1 MAKKKATT
9 KKSTASNQRALV
21 VGVSDYPRPE
31 DKLPAVAAD
40 VREMAK
46 VLASKNG
53 TFSAKGVS
61 VLADTKATRDSVL
74 AALKDAFGGSTAE
87 TVFVYMAGHGFV
99 SGGKYY
105 YMAYDTTDEASAV
118 PLTEIKTLFDQT
130 KSRRAF
136 LWLDFCHSGG
146 ILARGTEQ
154 PDMDAIRRGIGVVSG
169 HGKVIVAACTSA
181 QQSYESS
188 SIGHGYFTHALLR
201 GLKGE
206 AKSAQGEVTAH
217 SLYEFIDHAVAN
229 PRQQPVFFGETTG
242 RIVLM
247 NYDRPTTKKRPT
259 KKTSPSSRPKKAP
272 AKVKGSWVMLGDEFL
287 VAERIRNHSDGT
299 IELDITPLSGEHEAA
314 VAALRPTQYGGTRD
328 LAYAANNDANKV
340 RVEQVVD
347 ETSGGKQV
355 WNVTLR
361 SVERQSGITNEV
373 NVQGIGP
380 DEIARRR
387 AGRILLN
394 DPPPQASR
402 RSGGYDDSSFIDSF
416 ISGSMTGIEIKE
428 CIVRSMYQRFG
439 EGSHWKEFAR
449 LKSIYLLKMTG
460 TVEHVID
467 FTIGA
472 VRGGQVPVTFRGR
485 RPQHYSNVAPETI
498 EIEGKCPLT

>member
-1 MAKKKATT
+1 MPKAKSK
-9 KKSTASNQRALV
+9 QRALV
-21 VGVSDYPRPE
+21 IGVSDYPRPE

-53 TFSAKGVS
+53 TFPAKGVS
-61 VLADTKATRDSVL
+61 VLADKKATRDSVL
-74 AALKDAFGGSTAE
+74 LALRDAFGGTVAD

-99 SGGKYY
+99 VGGKYY
-105 YMAYDTTDEASAV
+105 FMAHDTTDEATAV
-118 PLTEIKTLFDQT
+118 PLREIKDLFDKT

-146 ILARGTEQ
+146 ILARGSEQ
-154 PDMDAIRRGIGVVSG
+154 ADMEAIRRGIGVVSG

-188 SIGHGYFTHALLR
+188 TIGHGYFTHALLR

-229 PRQQPVFFGETTG
+229 PKQQPVFFGETTG

-247 NYDRPTTKKRPT
+247 NYDKPATKKRPAK
-259 KKTSPSSRPKKAP
+259 KKTKSTRPKKPP
-272 AKVKGSWVMLGDEFL
+272 AKVKGRWVMLGDEFL
-287 VAERIRNHSDGT
+287 VAERIRNHSDGS
-299 IELDITPLSGEHEAA
+299 IELAITPLSGEHEAA
-314 VAALRPTQYGGTRD
+314 VAALRPTQYGGARD

-361 SVERQSGITNEV
+361 AVEQRSGFANEV

-394 DPPPQASR
+394 DPPPPASR

-416 ISGSMTGIEIKE
+416 ISGPMTGFEIKE
-428 CIVRSMYQRFG
+428 CIVRSMYQQFG
-439 EGSHWKEFAR
+439 QESHWKEFAR

-460 TVEHVID
+460 TIEHVID
-467 FTIGA
+467 FKIGA
-472 VRGGQVPVTFRGR
+472 VRGGHVPVTFRGR

>member
-1 MAKKKATT
+1 MAKKGRKTKAP
-9 KKSTASNQRALV
+9 AGNQRALV
-21 VGVSDYPRPE
+21 VGVSNYPRPE
-31 DKLPAVAAD
+31 DRLPAVAAD

-46 VLASKNG
+46 VLSSTHG
-53 TFSAKGVS
+53 TFQSSDIS
-61 VLADTKATRDSVL
+61 VLADKKATRDSVL
-74 AALKDAFGGSTAE
+74 VGLNDAFGGSAAE
-87 TVFVYMAGHGFV
+87 TVFVYMAGHGFAL
-99 SGGKYY
+99 GGKYY
-105 YMAYDTTDEASAV
+105 YMAYDTTEESTSV
-118 PLTEIKTLFDQT
+118 PLTDIKALFEQT

-146 ILARGTEQ
+146 ILARGAEQ
-154 PDMDAIRRGIGVVSG
+154 ADMEAIRRGIGVVSG

-299 IELDITPLSGEHEAA
+299 IELAITPLSGEHEAA

>member
-287 VAERIRNHSDGT
+287 VAERIRNHSDG
-299 IELDITPLSGEHEAA
+299 
-314 VAALRPTQYGGTRD
+314 
-328 LAYAANNDANKV
+328 NKV

-347 ETSGGKQV
+347 ETYGGKQV

>member
-1 MAKKKATT
+1 MAAR
-9 KKSTASNQRALV
+9 SDEHRALV

-40 VREMAK
+40 VREMAR

-53 TFSAKGVS
+53 TFPAKGVS
-61 VLADTKATRDSVL
+61 VLADKKASRDSVL
-74 AALKDAFGGSTAE
+74 LALKCAFSGTAAD

-99 SGGKYY
+99 GGGKYY
-105 YMAYDTTDEASAV
+105 YMAHDTTDEASAV
-118 PLTEIKTLFDQT
+118 PLSEIKNLFDKT

-146 ILARGTEQ
+146 ILARGAAQ
-154 PDMDAIRRGIGVVSG
+154 ADMEVIRRGIGVVSG

-188 SIGHGYFTHALLR
+188 TIGHGYFTHALLR

-217 SLYEFIDHAVAN
+217 SLYEFIDHSVAN

-247 NYDRPTTKKRPT
+247 NYDQPATKNRPAKR
-259 KKTSPSSRPKKAP
+259 KTPSARPKKSP

-287 VAERIRNHSDGT
+287 VAERIRNHSDGS
-299 IELDITPLSGEHEAA
+299 IELAITPLSGEHEAA
-314 VAALRPTQYGGTRD
+314 VAALRPTQYGGARD

-361 SVERQSGITNEV
+361 AVEHQSGFHNEV

-416 ISGSMTGIEIKE
+416 ISGSMTGFEIKE

-439 EGSHWKEFAR
+439 QESHWKEFAR

-460 TVEHVID
+460 TIEHVID
-467 FTIGA
+467 FKIGA
-472 VRGGQVPVTFRGR
+472 VRGGQVPVAFRGR
-485 RPQHYSNVAPETI
+485 RPKHYSNVAPETI
-498 EIEGKCPLT
+498 EIKGQCPLT